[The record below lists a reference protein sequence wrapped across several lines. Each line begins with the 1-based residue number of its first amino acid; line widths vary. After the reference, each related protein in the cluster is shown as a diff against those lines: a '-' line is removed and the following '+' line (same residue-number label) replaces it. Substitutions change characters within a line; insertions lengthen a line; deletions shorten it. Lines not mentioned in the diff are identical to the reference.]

1 MRYDPA
7 LEERGSG
14 YITKEMQIR
23 KAIRAFDD
31 EATFLTPAGSGGA
44 ASITYLEGWDGSL
57 FAQDWSGEGLFP
69 VVVPKEVYDQSI
81 SGPDGLVGL
90 VCKSFRMC
98 QVAGY
103 YTGSVDGESGE
114 TDPVLLPLSAYQS
127 MCGSR
132 MATYGKIHVTLDPAL
147 NRELEQFQSLLA
159 SAAANAR
166 EKAQVLCRASGVEL
180 GKLIRI
186 DYSWDELNLVSPTR
200 YELADCAMPLM
211 AAGKRCAPEIQ
222 PDDIDLHDTAA
233 FVWELEG

>member
-1 MRYDPA
+1 MPHRN
-7 LEERGSG
+7 
-14 YITKEMQIR
+14 MQT
-23 KAIRAFDD
+23 AIPYACLYRLKLAFGLDSKRL
-31 EATFLTPAGSGGA
+31 AAVLTAVAGSGA
-44 ASITYLEGWDGSL
+44 EPELNISFT
-57 FAQDWSGEGLFP
+57 
-69 VVVPKEVYDQSI
+69 VKE
-81 SGPDGLVGL
+81 P
-90 VCKSFRMC
+90 
-98 QVAGY
+98 AGV
-103 YTGSVDGESGE
+103 SE
-114 TDPVLLPLSAYQS
+114 A
-127 MCGSR
+127 
-132 MATYGKIHVTLDPAL
+132 
-147 NRELEQFQSLLA
+147 LLA